1 MSKILET
8 SEDVGATSRLD
19 RVPERD
25 RHPGDRDREDGDAR
39 HREVEASLRES
50 QRFLSAV
57 LGALPTRIAV
67 VDERGTLLAV
77 NTAWERYSGPDLVS
91 HTVGL
96 GSNYLAAC
104 DAAAR
109 DGSEEAA
116 KVAAAIRQILA
127 REQEEFSL
135 EYPCSD
141 RERWFITR
149 VVAFKDSGPPRAV
162 LAFDEVTKRKR
173 AQEALFQNVR
183 RTQLILE
190 SAVDAILTIDESGR
204 IESVNPA
211 AERMFGYPASELLGR
226 NVGLLMGPE
235 HHERHDDYIRRYLD
249 TGEARIIG
257 VGREIEARRKD
268 GTLFPIELA
277 VSEFFLGD
285 RRFFMGTI
293 RDVTERKEIEEAL
306 RRERDFA
313 ESLVETAQAIVLVL
327 DSDGR
332 IVRFNRYLE
341 EISGRRLAEVR
352 GEDWFDLFLPA
363 EERARVRQVFTQ
375 VLAGHSMRGVVGRI
389 VTRDGSEREIEWYNT
404 TLGDVEGGVLG
415 VLAVGQDITERR
427 QLEEQFRQA
436 QKMEAIGR
444 LAGGVAHDFNTL
456 LGSITGYSELLLGRV
471 EEPALRHPVEQ
482 IHRAAERGAGLT
494 RQLLAFGRRQ
504 VLKPT
509 VLDLNRVVGEMD
521 DMLRRLIAGDIELV
535 YDLEPELGPVKVDP
549 GQIEQVVMNLIVNA
563 VDAIGSGGR
572 ITLATRNVELDEAA
586 AEKESVLVPGH
597 YAMLGV
603 SDDGCGMPEE
613 VRAQIFDPF
622 FTTKEQGKG
631 TGLGLST
638 VYGIVRQSGGGI
650 AVETAP
656 GEGTTFKVYLL
667 RVDEELEEAAAEPEP
682 PPSRRGS
689 ETVLL
694 VEDDPMFL
702 ELLGEVLEANGYTVL
717 SAGDPA
723 EAIEICERS
732 TQPVDLLVSDM
743 VMPGMSGSDLAR
755 RLLERQPEMRVLLMS
770 GYTDE
775 ALEDRG
781 VLDDGR
787 SFLQKPFGTKD
798 FIRIIREI
806 LDPVE

>member
-1 MSKILET
+1 MSKTLET
-8 SEDVGATSRLD
+8 SEDVGAT
-19 RVPERD
+19 
-25 RHPGDRDREDGDAR
+25 PGVDPVLEQDRDARSRDAR
-39 HREVEASLRES
+39 SREIGEVEASLRES

-67 VDERGTLLAV
+67 VDERGTVLAV

-109 DGSEEAA
+109 EGSEEAA
-116 KVAAAIRQILA
+116 QVAAAIRQVLA
-127 REQEEFSL
+127 REREDFSL

-149 VVAFKDSGPPRAV
+149 VVAFKDPGPPGAV

-190 SAVDAILTIDESGR
+190 AAVDAILTIDESGR

-211 AERMFGYPASELLGR
+211 AERMFGYRSAELLGR
-226 NVGLLMGPE
+226 NVSILMGAE
-235 HHERHDDYIRRYLD
+235 HRHRHDGYIRRYLD

-257 VGREIEARRKD
+257 IGREIEARRKD

-277 VSEFFLGD
+277 VSEFFIGD
-285 RRFFMGTI
+285 RRFFMGTV
-293 RDVTERKEIEEAL
+293 RDVTERKEIEEEL

-327 DSDGR
+327 DGDGR

-341 EISGRRLAEVR
+341 EISGRRLEEVR
-352 GEDWFDLFLPA
+352 GEDWFDLFIPA
-363 EERARVRQVFTQ
+363 GDRAQVWEVFAQ
-375 VLAGHSMRGVVGRI
+375 VLAGRSMRGIVGRI

-404 TLGDVEGGVLG
+404 TLGSVEGEGPG

-456 LGSITGYSELLLGRV
+456 LGSITGYSELLLGRT
-471 EEPALRHPVEQ
+471 EEPGLRHPVEQ
-482 IHRAAERGAGLT
+482 IHRAADRGAGLT
-494 RQLLAFGRRQ
+494 RQLLAFSRRQ

-521 DMLRRLIAGDIELV
+521 DMLGRLIAGDVELV

-563 VDAIGSGGR
+563 ADAIGNGGGR
-572 ITLATRNVELDEAA
+572 IAVRTRNVELDEAE
-586 AEKESVLVPGH
+586 AERESVLVPGH
-597 YAMLGV
+597 YALLAV
-603 SDDGCGMPEE
+603 TDDGCGMTEE
-613 VRAQIFDPF
+613 VRTQIFEPF

-650 AVETAP
+650 AVDTAP

-667 RVDEELEEAAAEPEP
+667 RVDEELEPAAEEPEP

-702 ELLGEVLEANGYTVL
+702 ELLGEVLESNGYTVL

-723 EAIEICERS
+723 EAIEICERAPN
-732 TQPVDLLVSDM
+732 PVDLLVSDM
-743 VMPGMSGSDLAR
+743 VMPGMSGSELAR
-755 RLLERQPEMRVLLMS
+755 RLLERHPEMRVLLMS

-781 VLDDGR
+781 VLDDDR

-798 FIRIIREI
+798 FIRIVREI